1 MMTAEDFLTALAKA
15 LKAAPEPARKDI
27 LAEVESHLGDVADR
41 SGDAGVSNAIERFG
55 APDDY
60 AARALEA
67 HGLAAALAQPS
78 PWQAVN
84 AAMRYAGDSLIILTA
99 AFAGFCL
106 ALFGVA
112 FGGIALVD
120 LIAPDHAGLFVQE
133 NGGWAFGVFSQ
144 ADRADAHEV
153 LGRWIIPI
161 SILGSAACFLLAN
174 LAVRLGV
181 RSRLRRLTATA

>member
-1 MMTAEDFLTALAKA
+1 MMTADDFLSALARA
-15 LKAAPEPARKDI
+15 LKAAPARAREDI

-41 SGDAGVSNAIERFG
+41 SGEAGVSEAIMRFG

-112 FGGIALVD
+112 FAGIALID
-120 LIAPDHAGLFVQE
+120 LIAPDHAGLFIQDD
-133 NGGWAFGVFSQ
+133 GGWAFGVFANLGQ
-144 ADRADAHEV
+144 TGEREV

-161 SILGSAACFLLAN
+161 SILGSAACLALAN

-181 RSRLRRLTATA
+181 RSRLRRLTMTG